1 MSYILESILPF
12 WRSLYFAFPT
22 DVQGWALFAL
32 RIAFGVLFIFHG
44 YPKLTHLRRWSEA
57 MKIPIWLCFLSAISM
72 FLGGFCLIAGFL
84 TPFVCLFLICSMV
97 FALYLQINMGL
108 PLVPTEPYLIPQ
120 SQYLGANGKGEP
132 PSLEKAFIYNV
143 ILVVLLAF
151 GPGAYSLDAWLLK

>member
-1 MSYILESILPF
+1 MSHLLESILPF
-12 WRSLYFAFPT
+12 WRSLYFAFPAE
-22 DVQGWALFAL
+22 VQDWALFAL
-32 RIAFGVLFIFHG
+32 RAAFGVLFIFHG
-44 YPKLTHLRRWSEA
+44 YPKLTHLRLWSEV
-57 MKIPIWLCFLSAISM
+57 MKIPIFLGFLSAISM
-72 FLGGFCLIAGFL
+72 FMGGFGLIVGFF

-120 SQYLGANGKGEP
+120 SQYLGADGKGEP

-143 ILVVLLAF
+143 VLIVLLAF